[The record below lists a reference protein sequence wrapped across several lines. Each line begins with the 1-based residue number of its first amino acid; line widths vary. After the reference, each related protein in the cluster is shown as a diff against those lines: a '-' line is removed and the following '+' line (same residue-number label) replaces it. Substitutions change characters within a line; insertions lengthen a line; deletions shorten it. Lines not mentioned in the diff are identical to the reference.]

1 MQVAVPASN
10 PLARLGI
17 DSGGTLTERN
27 NDSRLALD
35 RAVKRLACVYSLGIR
50 GSDLPEGRRYAFAVQ
65 PRRSGLHALHASA
78 SLLRTDAM
86 KHESLVR
93 AAYFSPR
100 SFPAASVH
108 AALQPLE
115 PASRDTWRAQ
125 LLLGFDVPDEEED
138 RTVDVGATLT
148 TGTSVVHRFSR
159 AVAAHGGNAAT
170 RKVSKYTLSEPMT
183 IPVGSYALTAVLSDP
198 AAALPGAVQIDVA
211 LPAIPRDAP
220 FLVGPVLGRR
230 TPSFEP
236 IVGSRID
243 AAAELVLL
251 TQVCSLAGDDQAAP
265 LVGRTLRS
273 ASGALLGELEPVRV
287 SLKPH
292 GEVRCAS
299 LVDVVPAA
307 TMRSGGDYQF
317 EARFLDGSPAPSAAV
332 RFSVDLPEA
341 AISLAR

>member
-170 RKVSKYTLSEPMT
+170 RKVSKYTLSEPFSRTRPRHSPGPSRSTWRSPRSRAMRRSSWARCSGGGLHRSS
-183 IPVGSYALTAVLSDP
+183 PLSDP
-198 AAALPGAVQIDVA
+198 ASMP
-211 LPAIPRDAP
+211 P
-220 FLVGPVLGRR
+220 
-230 TPSFEP
+230 PS
-236 IVGSRID
+236 SS
-243 AAAELVLL
+243 
-251 TQVCSLAGDDQAAP
+251 C
-265 LVGRTLRS
+265 
-273 ASGALLGELEPVRV
+273 
-287 SLKPH
+287 
-292 GEVRCAS
+292 
-299 LVDVVPAA
+299 
-307 TMRSGGDYQF
+307 
-317 EARFLDGSPAPSAAV
+317 
-332 RFSVDLPEA
+332 
-341 AISLAR
+341 